1 MRIKQGIMR
10 TFAVLA
16 AGATLLGGASMAS
29 AAGPR
34 EYDLSSV
41 GTASL
46 SSLTDANG
54 KTKTYTTPDGTTV
67 TGAGMV
73 SGDGTLLFGL
83 DVTINELGGVNPG
96 DKIRVPFHTTDESY
110 IPLTVGGVQSS
121 GYLSVNGA
129 RVFTVKPAGT
139 VQQGNGSTVMDGL
152 ILTALNAVSRYSGKA
167 AMDTTLTANVYPG
180 RSTHFGRTSTA
191 LTVGDRTY
199 TIPNAAQSQSRNI
212 SNASRIIG
220 VGAQA
225 GSETLQMSADSY
237 GWQHAVL
244 SGDQY
249 ADAVRKQFDTVRV
262 ALAKIT
268 PNGPDTEIQS
278 ITPIGGGFTP
288 DDLAAGY
295 DATTWSNTYIE
306 SKTLADTMKLATLT
320 AADMQ
325 SADTV
330 AAKLPEHQAAVV
342 HDGRDW
348 YVAVNF
354 GKLSDDTKLP
364 ASQSGYGDK
373 ATQDLYDNVRAANL
387 PYPSMTANFTV
398 TFNDPAKQ
406 QTAKIAR
413 SHNTAWGQGLPAA
426 VETKVYDQG
435 WDLGTQPV
443 SAEGSGSAAEA
454 VTGTFDTNG
463 GTAVDSQKIK
473 VGDTLA
479 EPYTQRDGFTFDGW
493 YLNGVRYDFATPVA
507 KDITLKAAWRSTT
520 PVRSDND
527 GRASK
532 TITKAGDG
540 VYTET
545 LKATLQKGMGN
556 PSIHETLSTDV
567 TAPGLSDGKADG
579 ITVRIDGKAATGYKA
594 SYTAR
599 TRTVDVAFQTTP
611 AEGSTI
617 TVSYTLEL
625 SDEAKSAYTRRGDAA
640 YDATGDKDTGT
651 TSAGRKGFATGTGT
665 LDWDEVDM
673 TGGAPVTTPTATG
686 LPKAVVQA
694 AASLPVAATGL
705 PGTGSSRAIAPIL
718 VAAGLAL
725 AAGSAIAI
733 RRLRRG
739 ARA

>member
-1 MRIKQGIMR
+1 MR
-10 TFAVLA
+10 TFAAMLA
-16 AGATLLGGASMAS
+16 AGVTLLAGASMAS

-41 GTASL
+41 GAASL
-46 SSLTDANG
+46 SSLTDVNG
-54 KTKTYTTPDGTTV
+54 HTKTYTTPDGTTV
-67 TGAGMV
+67 TGASMV
-73 SGDGTLLFGL
+73 SGDGTYLFGL
-83 DVTINELGGVNPG
+83 DVTINDLGGVNPG

-110 IPLTVGGVQSS
+110 IPLIVGGVQSS
-121 GYLSVNGA
+121 GYLSVNGT

-191 LTVGDRTY
+191 LTVGDGIY

-225 GSETLQMSADSY
+225 GLEALQMSADSY

-278 ITPIGGGFTP
+278 ITPVGGFTP

-295 DATTWSNTYIE
+295 DATTWSNTFIE

-320 AADMQ
+320 VADMQ

-330 AAKLPEHQAAVV
+330 AAKLPEHTAAVV
-342 HDGRDW
+342 HEGRDW

-354 GKLSDDTKLP
+354 GKLSADPKLP

-387 PYPSMTANFTV
+387 PYPSMTANFIV
-398 TFNDPAKQ
+398 TFNDPAKR

-413 SHNTAWGQGLPAA
+413 SHNTAWGQGLPVA

-454 VTGTFDTNG
+454 VTGSFDANG
-463 GTAVDSQKIK
+463 GTDVDSQKVK

-479 EPYTQRDGFTFDGW
+479 EPYTQHDGWDFDGW
-493 YLNGVRYDFATPVA
+493 YLDGVKYDFNTPVT
-507 KDITLKAAWRSTT
+507 KNITLKAAWRKAGATSTE
-520 PVRSDND
+520 ND

-532 TITKAGDG
+532 TIAKTGDG
-540 VYTET
+540 LYTET
-545 LKATLQKGMGN
+545 LKAVVKAGMN
-556 PSIHETLSTDV
+556 RPSIHETLSADV
-567 TAPGLSDGKADG
+567 KAPGLSDGKADG
-579 ITVRIDGKAATGYKA
+579 ITVRVDGKAATGYKA

-611 AEGSTI
+611 AEGSTV

-625 SDEAKSAYTRRGDAA
+625 SDKAKASYTSKGDAA

-718 VAAGLAL
+718 VAGGLAL

>member
-10 TFAVLA
+10 TLAVLA
-16 AGATLLGGASMAS
+16 AGATLLAGASMAS
-29 AAGPR
+29 ATEPR
-34 EYDLSSV
+34 EYDLSGV

-110 IPLTVGGVQSS
+110 IPLIVGGVQSS

-262 ALAKIT
+262 ALAKIA

-278 ITPIGGGFTP
+278 ITPVGGFTP

-330 AAKLPEHQAAVV
+330 AAKLPEHQAAIV
-342 HDGRDW
+342 HDGRSW

-387 PYPSMTANFTV
+387 PYPSMTANFFV

-406 QTAKIAR
+406 QTARIAR
-413 SHNTAWGQGLPAA
+413 SHNTAWGQGLPVT

-443 SAEGSGSAAEA
+443 SAEGSGSAADA

-479 EPYTQRDGFTFDGW
+479 EPYTQHDGWDFDGW
-493 YLNGVRYDFATPVA
+493 YLDGVKYDFNTPVT
-507 KDITLKAAWRSTT
+507 KNITLKAAWRKAGATSTE
-520 PVRSDND
+520 ND

-532 TITKAGDG
+532 TITKTGDG
-540 VYTET
+540 LYTET
-545 LKATLQKGMGN
+545 LKAVVKAGMN
-556 PSIHETLSTDV
+556 RPSIHETLSADV
-567 TAPGLSDGKADG
+567 KAPGLSDGKADG
-579 ITVRIDGKAATGYKA
+579 ITVRVDGKAATGYKA

-599 TRTVDVAFQTTP
+599 TRAVGVAFQTTP
-611 AEGSTI
+611 AEGSTV

-625 SDEAKSAYTRRGDAA
+625 SDEAKSAYTSRGDAA

-673 TGGAPVTTPTATG
+673 TGGAPVTTPTSTT

-694 AASLPVAATGL
+694 ADSLPVATDGL
-705 PGTGSSRAIAPIL
+705 PGTGSARSAVPIIAGAGL
-718 VAAGLAL
+718 AVAAGAAL
-725 AAGSAIAI
+725 AI

-739 ARA
+739 AHA

>member
-10 TFAVLA
+10 TLAVLA
-16 AGATLLGGASMAS
+16 AGATLLAGASMAS
-29 AAGPR
+29 ATEPR
-34 EYDLSSV
+34 EYDLSGV

-46 SSLTDANG
+46 SGLTDANG

-110 IPLTVGGVQSS
+110 IPLIVGGVQSS
-121 GYLSVNGA
+121 GYLSVNGT

-139 VQQGNGSTVMDGL
+139 VQQSNGSTVMDGL
-152 ILTALNAVSRYSGKA
+152 ILTALNSISRYSGKA

-249 ADAVRKQFDTVRV
+249 SDAVRKKFDTVRV

-268 PNGPDTEIQS
+268 PKETDTEIQS
-278 ITPIGGGFTP
+278 ITPVGGFTP

-330 AAKLPEHQAAVV
+330 AAKLPEHQAAIV
-342 HDGRDW
+342 HDGRSW

-373 ATQDLYDNVRAANL
+373 ATQDLYDNVRAAGL
-387 PYPSMTANFTV
+387 PYPSMTANFAV

-406 QTAKIAR
+406 QNARIAR
-413 SHNTAWGQGLPAA
+413 SHNTAWGQGLPVT

-443 SAEGSGSAAEA
+443 SAEGSGSAADA
-454 VTGTFDTNG
+454 VTGTFDANG

-479 EPYTQRDGFTFDGW
+479 EPYTQRDGYDFDGW
-493 YLNGVRYDFATPVA
+493 YLNGNEYDFATPVT
-507 KDITLKAAWRSTT
+507 KDITLKAGWRKTGATSTE
-520 PVRSDND
+520 ND

-532 TITKAGDG
+532 TITKPGDG
-540 VYTET
+540 IYTET
-545 LKATLQKGMGN
+545 LKAVVKAGMSR
-556 PSIHETLSTDV
+556 PSLHETLGADV
-567 TAPGLSDGKADG
+567 TAPALSDGKADG
-579 ITVRIDGKAATGYKA
+579 ITVQVDGKAATGYKA

-599 TRTVDVAFQTTP
+599 TRTIEVAFQTTP
-611 AEGSTI
+611 AEGSAI

-625 SDEAKSAYTRRGDAA
+625 NDKAKSAYTSKGAAA

-665 LDWDEVDM
+665 LNWDEADM
-673 TGGAPVTTPTATG
+673 TGGAPVTTPTTTG

-694 AASLPVAATGL
+694 AASLPVATDGL
-705 PGTGSSRAIAPIL
+705 PGTGSARAITPIL
-718 VAAGLAL
+718 VAGGLAL

>member
-10 TFAVLA
+10 TLAVLA
-16 AGATLLGGASMAS
+16 AGATLLAGASMAS
-29 AAGPR
+29 ATEPR
-34 EYDLSSV
+34 EYDLSGV

-110 IPLTVGGVQSS
+110 IPLIVGGVQSS

-262 ALAKIT
+262 ALAKIA

-278 ITPIGGGFTP
+278 ITPVGGFTP

-330 AAKLPEHQAAVV
+330 AAKLPEHQAAIV
-342 HDGRDW
+342 HDGRSW

-373 ATQDLYDNVRAANL
+373 ATQDLYDNVSAANL
-387 PYPSMTANFTV
+387 PYPSMTANFFV

-406 QTAKIAR
+406 QTARIAR
-413 SHNTAWGQGLPAA
+413 SHNTAWGQGLPVT

-443 SAEGSGSAAEA
+443 SAEGSGSAADA

-479 EPYTQRDGFTFDGW
+479 EPYTQHDGWDFDGW
-493 YLNGVRYDFATPVA
+493 YLDGVKYDFNTPVT
-507 KDITLKAAWRSTT
+507 KNITLKAAWRKAGATSTE
-520 PVRSDND
+520 ND

-532 TITKAGDG
+532 TITKTGDG
-540 VYTET
+540 LYTET
-545 LKATLQKGMGN
+545 LKAVVKAGMN
-556 PSIHETLSTDV
+556 RPSIHETLSADV
-567 TAPGLSDGKADG
+567 KAPGLSDGKADG
-579 ITVRIDGKAATGYKA
+579 ITVRVDGKAATGYKA

-599 TRTVDVAFQTTP
+599 TRAVGVAFQTTP
-611 AEGSTI
+611 AEGSTV

-625 SDEAKSAYTRRGDAA
+625 SDEAKSAYTSRGDAA

-673 TGGAPVTTPTATG
+673 TGGAPVTTPTSTT

-694 AASLPVAATGL
+694 ADSLPVATDGL
-705 PGTGSSRAIAPIL
+705 PGTGSARSAVPIIAGAGL
-718 VAAGLAL
+718 AVAAGAAL
-725 AAGSAIAI
+725 AI

-739 ARA
+739 AHA

>member
-1 MRIKQGIMR
+1 MGIKQGIMR
-10 TFAVLA
+10 TFAAMLA
-16 AGATLLGGASMAS
+16 AGVTLLAGASMAS

-41 GTASL
+41 GAASL
-46 SSLTDANG
+46 SSLTDVNG
-54 KTKTYTTPDGTTV
+54 HTKTYTTPDGTTV
-67 TGAGMV
+67 TGASMV
-73 SGDGTLLFGL
+73 SGDGTYLFGL
-83 DVTINELGGVNPG
+83 DVTINDLGGVNPG

-110 IPLTVGGVQSS
+110 IPLIVGGVQSS
-121 GYLSVNGA
+121 GYLSVNGT

-191 LTVGDRTY
+191 LTVGDGIY

-225 GSETLQMSADSY
+225 GLEALQMSADSY

-278 ITPIGGGFTP
+278 ITPVGGFTP

-295 DATTWSNTYIE
+295 DATTWSNTFIE

-320 AADMQ
+320 VADMQ

-330 AAKLPEHQAAVV
+330 AAKLPEHTAAVV
-342 HDGRDW
+342 HEGRDW

-354 GKLSDDTKLP
+354 GKLSADPKLP

-387 PYPSMTANFTV
+387 PYPSMTANFIV
-398 TFNDPAKQ
+398 TFNDPAKR

-413 SHNTAWGQGLPAA
+413 SHNTAWGQGLPVA

-454 VTGTFDTNG
+454 VTGSFDANG
-463 GTAVDSQKIK
+463 GTDVDSQKVK

-479 EPYTQRDGFTFDGW
+479 EPYTQHDGWDFDGW
-493 YLNGVRYDFATPVA
+493 YLDGVKYDFNTPVT
-507 KDITLKAAWRSTT
+507 KNITLKAAWRKAGATSTE
-520 PVRSDND
+520 ND

-532 TITKAGDG
+532 TIAKTGDG
-540 VYTET
+540 LYTET
-545 LKATLQKGMGN
+545 LKAVVKAGMN
-556 PSIHETLSTDV
+556 RPSIHETLSADV
-567 TAPGLSDGKADG
+567 KAPGLSDGKADG
-579 ITVRIDGKAATGYKA
+579 ITVRVDGKAATGYKA

-611 AEGSTI
+611 AEGSTV

-625 SDEAKSAYTRRGDAA
+625 SDKAKASYTSKGDAA

-718 VAAGLAL
+718 VAGGLAL

>member
-1 MRIKQGIMR
+1 MGIKQGIMR
-10 TFAVLA
+10 TFAAMLA
-16 AGATLLGGASMAS
+16 AGATLLAGASMAS

-41 GTASL
+41 GAASL
-46 SSLTDANG
+46 SSLTDVNG

-110 IPLTVGGVQSS
+110 IPLIVGGVQSS

-191 LTVGDRTY
+191 LTVGERTY
-199 TIPNAAQSQSRNI
+199 TIPNAAQSRSRNI

-249 ADAVRKQFDTVRV
+249 ADAVRKKFDTVRV

-278 ITPIGGGFTP
+278 ITPMGGFTP

-295 DATTWSNTYIE
+295 DATTWSNTFIE

-406 QTAKIAR
+406 QTAKIVR
-413 SHNTAWGQGLPAA
+413 SHNTAWGQGLPVT

-493 YLNGVRYDFATPVA
+493 YLDGVKYDFNTPVTR
-507 KDITLKAAWRSTT
+507 DITLKAGWR
-520 PVRSDND
+520 
-527 GRASK
+527 K
-532 TITKAGDG
+532 
-540 VYTET
+540 
-545 LKATLQKGMGN
+545 
-556 PSIHETLSTDV
+556 TDV
-567 TAPGLSDGKADG
+567 TTAKADLHKRLATGSKNGQYKLTLDVKGTGSPAMRNTTVTDPLSKWVDPAGLADGKGTGITVTKDGKAMTSG
-579 ITVRIDGKAATGYKA
+579 
-594 SYTAR
+594 YTATYDAK
-599 TRTVDVAFQTTP
+599 TRTVKVVLPGDLADGATY
-611 AEGSTI
+611 A
-617 TVSYTLEL
+617 VSFEVVL
-625 SDEAKSAYTRRGDAA
+625 SNAARQAYMQSGAYPDTGDA
-640 YDATGDKDTGT
+640 DTGLNAGKKGYFTNGNATLTWDAVT
-651 TSAGRKGFATGTGT
+651 T
-665 LDWDEVDM
+665 VN
-673 TGGAPVTTPTATG
+673 GAPTIVPSKAAY
-686 LPKAVVQA
+686 PK
-694 AASLPVAATGL
+694 PVATWASDAPSVLVNHL
-705 PGTGSSRAIAPIL
+705 PGTGGTASLIPVIAGMGI
-718 VAAGLAL
+718 
-725 AAGSAIAI
+725 AIAI
-733 RRLRRG
+733 ASAWAIRRRL
-739 ARA
+739 A

>member
-1 MRIKQGIMR
+1 
-10 TFAVLA
+10 
-16 AGATLLGGASMAS
+16 
-29 AAGPR
+29 
-34 EYDLSSV
+34 
-41 GTASL
+41 
-46 SSLTDANG
+46 
-54 KTKTYTTPDGTTV
+54 
-67 TGAGMV
+67 
-73 SGDGTLLFGL
+73 
-83 DVTINELGGVNPG
+83 
-96 DKIRVPFHTTDESY
+96 
-110 IPLTVGGVQSS
+110 
-121 GYLSVNGA
+121 
-129 RVFTVKPAGT
+129 
-139 VQQGNGSTVMDGL
+139 MDGL

-567 TAPGLSDGKADG
+567 TAPGRDRIQGVLHRPDPHRRRRIPDDPGRRLHHHRVLHAGTERRGEERVHAPGRRRIRRDRRQGHRHDLGGKEG
-579 ITVRIDGKAATGYKA
+579 IRHRHRNARLGRGRHDRRRPGHDPDRHRAAQGRRPGRRQSA
-594 SYTAR
+594 RRRHRTAR
-599 TRTVDVAFQTTP
+599 HRLLAGDRAHPRRGRPRPRRGLRHRHPQAPPRRARLTRP
-611 AEGSTI
+611 
-617 TVSYTLEL
+617 
-625 SDEAKSAYTRRGDAA
+625 KRRKNSATKLDFSQFDRHLAGLTRKMTNLGMLDRCHIRERRGD
-640 YDATGDKDTGT
+640 D
-651 TSAGRKGFATGTGT
+651 
-665 LDWDEVDM
+665 
-673 TGGAPVTTPTATG
+673 GA
-686 LPKAVVQA
+686 
-694 AASLPVAATGL
+694 
-705 PGTGSSRAIAPIL
+705 SR
-718 VAAGLAL
+718 
-725 AAGSAIAI
+725 
-733 RRLRRG
+733 
-739 ARA
+739 

>member
-10 TFAVLA
+10 TLAVLA
-16 AGATLLGGASMAS
+16 AGATLLAGASMAS
-29 AAGPR
+29 ATEPR
-34 EYDLSSV
+34 EYDLSGV

-110 IPLTVGGVQSS
+110 IPLIVGGVQSS

-262 ALAKIT
+262 ALAKIA

-278 ITPIGGGFTP
+278 ITPVGGFTP

-306 SKTLADTMKLATLT
+306 SKTLTDTMKLATLT

-330 AAKLPEHQAAVV
+330 AAKLPEHQAAIV
-342 HDGRDW
+342 HDGRSW

-387 PYPSMTANFTV
+387 PYPSMTANFFV

-406 QTAKIAR
+406 QTARIAR
-413 SHNTAWGQGLPAA
+413 SHNTAWGQGLPVT

-443 SAEGSGSAAEA
+443 SAEGSGSAADA

-479 EPYTQRDGFTFDGW
+479 EPYTQHDGWDFDGW
-493 YLNGVRYDFATPVA
+493 YLDGVKYDFNTPVT
-507 KDITLKAAWRSTT
+507 KNITLKAAWRKAGATSTE
-520 PVRSDND
+520 ND

-532 TITKAGDG
+532 TITKTGDG
-540 VYTET
+540 LYTET
-545 LKATLQKGMGN
+545 LKAVVKAGMN
-556 PSIHETLSTDV
+556 RPSIHETLSADV
-567 TAPGLSDGKADG
+567 KAPGLSDGKADG
-579 ITVRIDGKAATGYKA
+579 ITVRVDGKAATGYKA

-599 TRTVDVAFQTTP
+599 TRAVGVAFQTTP
-611 AEGSTI
+611 AEGSTV

-625 SDEAKSAYTRRGDAA
+625 SDEAKSAYTSRGDAA

-673 TGGAPVTTPTATG
+673 TGGAPVTTPTSTT

-694 AASLPVAATGL
+694 ADSLPVATDGL
-705 PGTGSSRAIAPIL
+705 PGTGSARSAVPIIAGAGL
-718 VAAGLAL
+718 AVAAGAAL
-725 AAGSAIAI
+725 AI

-739 ARA
+739 AHA

>member
-1 MRIKQGIMR
+1 MR
-10 TFAVLA
+10 TFAAMLA
-16 AGATLLGGASMAS
+16 AGATLLAGASMAS

-41 GTASL
+41 GAASL
-46 SSLTDANG
+46 SSLADVDG
-54 KTKTYTTPDGTTV
+54 HTKTYTTPDGKTV
-67 TGAGMV
+67 TGAGTV
-73 SGDGTLLFGL
+73 SGDGTYLFGL
-83 DVTINELGGVNPG
+83 DITINDLGGVNPS
-96 DKIRVPFHTTDESY
+96 DKIRAPFHTTDESFM
-110 IPLTVGGVQSS
+110 PFNVANVQSS
-121 GYLSVNGA
+121 GYLSVNGT
-129 RVFTVKPAGT
+129 RVFTVKPYGT
-139 VQQGNGSTVMDGL
+139 SQENGYTVMDGL
-152 ILTALNAVSRYSGKA
+152 TLTALNAVSKFSGKA
-167 AMDTTLTANVYPG
+167 DMGTTLTANVYPG

-191 LTVGDRTY
+191 LTVGDGIY
-199 TIPNAAQSQSRNI
+199 TIPNTLPERAATILNTSR
-212 SNASRIIG
+212 SIG
-220 VGAQA
+220 VSPQA
-225 GSETLQMSADSY
+225 GSVVLQMSADSY
-237 GWQHAVL
+237 GWQHAIL
-244 SGDQY
+244 TNDQY

-262 ALAKIT
+262 SLAKIT
-268 PNGPDTEIQS
+268 PNETDAEIQS
-278 ITPIGGGFTP
+278 ITPVCDIIR

-295 DATTWSNTYIE
+295 NANTWSTTGIE
-306 SKTLADTMKLATLT
+306 SKVPSGEMQLATLT
-320 AADMQ
+320 VADMQ

-330 AAKLPEHQAAVV
+330 ATKLPEHTAAVV

-354 GKLSDDTKLP
+354 GKLSDDPKLP
-364 ASQSGYGDK
+364 ASQSAYGDA
-373 ATQDLYDNVRAANL
+373 ATQALYDHVREENL
-387 PYPSMTANFTV
+387 PYPGMTANFTV
-398 TFNDPAKQ
+398 TFNDPAKR
-406 QTAKIAR
+406 QTAKIVR
-413 SHNTAWGQGLPAA
+413 SHNTAWGQGLTVP
-426 VETKVYDQG
+426 ETKVYDQG
-435 WDLGTQPV
+435 WDLGSLPV
-443 SAEGSGSAAEA
+443 KDENSGSASTA
-454 VTGTFDTNG
+454 VTGTFDANG
-463 GTAVDSQKIK
+463 GTDVDSQKVK

-479 EPYTQRDGFTFDGW
+479 EPYTQRDGWDFDGW
-493 YLNGVRYDFATPVA
+493 YLDGVKYDFATPVA

-520 PVRSDND
+520 PARSDND

-532 TITKAGDG
+532 TITKTGDG

-545 LKATLQKGMGN
+545 LKATLQKGMN
-556 PSIHETLSTDV
+556 RPSIHETLSADV
-567 TAPGLSDGKADG
+567 KAPGLSDGKGDG
-579 ITVRIDGKAATGYKA
+579 ITVRVDGKAATGYKA

-599 TRTVDVAFQTTP
+599 TRAVDVAFRTTP
-611 AEGSTI
+611 AEGSTV

-625 SDEAKSAYTRRGDAA
+625 SDEAKSAYTSRGDAA

-651 TSAGRKGFATGTGT
+651 TSAGRKGFATGAGT

>member
-10 TFAVLA
+10 TLAVLA

-29 AAGPR
+29 ATEPR
-34 EYDLSSV
+34 EYDLSEV

-110 IPLTVGGVQSS
+110 IPLTVAGVQSS
-121 GYLSVNGA
+121 GYLSVNGT

-479 EPYTQRDGFTFDGW
+479 EPYTQHDGWDFDGW
-493 YLNGVRYDFATPVA
+493 YLDGVKYDFNTPVT
-507 KDITLKAAWRSTT
+507 KNITLKAAWRKAGATSTE
-520 PVRSDND
+520 ND
-527 GRASK
+527 GLASK
-532 TITKAGDG
+532 TITKTGDG
-540 VYTET
+540 LYTET
-545 LKATLQKGMGN
+545 LKAVVKAGMN
-556 PSIHETLSTDV
+556 RPSIHETLS
-567 TAPGLSDGKADG
+567 A
-579 ITVRIDGKAATGYKA
+579 DGKAATGYKA

-599 TRTVDVAFQTTP
+599 TRAVGVAFQTTP
-611 AEGSTI
+611 AEGSTV

-625 SDEAKSAYTRRGDAA
+625 SDEAKSAYTSRGDAA

-705 PGTGSSRAIAPIL
+705 PGTGSSRTIAPIL

>member
-10 TFAVLA
+10 TLAVLA

-29 AAGPR
+29 ATEPR
-34 EYDLSSV
+34 EYDLSGV

-46 SSLTDANG
+46 SGLTDANG
-54 KTKTYTTPDGTTV
+54 KTKTYTTPDGATV

-83 DVTINELGGVNPG
+83 DVAINDLGGVNPG

-110 IPLTVGGVQSS
+110 IPLTVGAVQSS
-121 GYLSVNGA
+121 GYLSVNGT

-152 ILTALNAVSRYSGKA
+152 ILTALNSVSRYSGKA

-199 TIPNAAQSQSRNI
+199 TIPNAAQLQSRNI

-249 ADAVRKQFDTVRV
+249 ADAVRKKFDTVRV

-268 PNGPDTEIQS
+268 PKETDTEIQS
-278 ITPIGGGFTP
+278 ITPTGDITP
-288 DDLAAGY
+288 DDLVAGY
-295 DATTWSNTYIE
+295 DATTWSNTFVE
-306 SKTLADTMKLATLT
+306 SKTLAGTMKLATLT

-330 AAKLPEHQAAVV
+330 AAKLPAHQAAIV

-354 GKLSDDTKLP
+354 GSISDDTKLP

-373 ATQDLYDNVRAANL
+373 ATQDLYDNVRAASL

-406 QTAKIAR
+406 QTARIAR
-413 SHNTAWGQGLPAA
+413 SHNTAWGQGLPVT

-435 WDLGTQPV
+435 WDLGIQPV
-443 SAEGSGSAAEA
+443 SAEGSGSAADA
-454 VTGTFDTNG
+454 VTGTFDANG

-493 YLNGVRYDFATPVA
+493 YLNGVRYDFATPVT
-507 KDITLKAAWRSTT
+507 KDITLKSAWRRAGTT
-520 PVRSDND
+520 SAEND

-532 TITKAGDG
+532 TIAKTGDG

-545 LKATLQKGMGN
+545 LKAVVKAGMSR
-556 PSIHETLSTDV
+556 PSLHETLGADV
-567 TAPGLSDGKADG
+567 TAPALSDGKADG
-579 ITVRIDGKAATGYKA
+579 ITVQVDGKAATGYKA

-599 TRTVDVAFQTTP
+599 TRTVGVAFQTTP
-611 AEGSTI
+611 AEGSAI
-617 TVSYTLEL
+617 TVTYTLEL
-625 SDEAKSAYTRRGDAA
+625 SDKAKSAYTNEGAAA

-651 TSAGRKGFATGTGT
+651 TSAGRKGFSTGTGT

-673 TGGAPVTTPTATG
+673 TGGAPVTTPTSTG

-694 AASLPVAATGL
+694 AASLPVATDGL
-705 PGTGSSRAIAPIL
+705 PGTGSARAITPIL
-718 VAAGLAL
+718 VAGGLAL

>member
-10 TFAVLA
+10 TFAAMLA
-16 AGATLLGGASMAS
+16 AGATLLAGASMAS

-46 SSLTDANG
+46 SSLTDVNG
-54 KTKTYTTPDGTTV
+54 HTKTYTTPDGTTV
-67 TGAGMV
+67 TGAGTV
-73 SGDGTLLFGL
+73 SGDGTYLFGI
-83 DVTINELGGVNPG
+83 DITINDLGGVNPG
-96 DKIRVPFHTTDESY
+96 DKIRAPFHTTDESFM
-110 IPLTVGGVQSS
+110 PFNVANVQSS
-121 GYLSVNGA
+121 GYLSVNGT
-129 RVFTVKPAGT
+129 RVFTVKPYGT
-139 VQQGNGSTVMDGL
+139 RQENDYTVMDGL
-152 ILTALNAVSRYSGKA
+152 TLTALNAVSKFAGKA
-167 AMDTTLTANVYPG
+167 DMGTTLTATVYPG

-191 LTVGDRTY
+191 LTVGDGIY
-199 TIPNAAQSQSRNI
+199 TIPNTLPERAATI
-212 SNASRIIG
+212 LNASRSIG
-220 VGAQA
+220 VSQQA
-225 GSETLQMSADSY
+225 GSVVLQMSADSY

-249 ADAVRKQFDTVRV
+249 ADAVRKKFDTVRV

-268 PNGPDTEIQS
+268 PNGLDTEIQS
-278 ITPIGGGFTP
+278 ITPMGGFTP

-295 DATTWSNTYIE
+295 DATTWSNTFIE
-306 SKTLADTMKLATLT
+306 YKTLADTMKLATLT

-354 GKLSDDTKLP
+354 GKLSADPKLP

-413 SHNTAWGQGLPAA
+413 SHNTAWGQGLPVTA
-426 VETKVYDQG
+426 ETKVYDQG

-463 GTAVDSQKIK
+463 GTAVDSQKVK

-493 YLNGVRYDFATPVA
+493 YLDGAKYDFNTPVTR
-507 KDITLKAAWRSTT
+507 DITLKAGWRKS
-520 PVRSDND
+520 
-527 GRASK
+527 
-532 TITKAGDG
+532 
-540 VYTET
+540 
-545 LKATLQKGMGN
+545 
-556 PSIHETLSTDV
+556 DV
-567 TAPGLSDGKADG
+567 TTAKADLHKRLATGSKNGQYKLTLDVKGTGSPAMRNTTVTDPLSKWVDPAGLADGKGTG
-579 ITVRIDGKAATGYKA
+579 ITVTKDCKAMTSG
-594 SYTAR
+594 YTATYDAK
-599 TRTVDVAFQTTP
+599 TRTVKVVLPGDLADGATY
-611 AEGSTI
+611 A
-617 TVSYTLEL
+617 VSFEVVL
-625 SDEAKSAYTRRGDAA
+625 SNAAWQDYMQSCAYPDTGDA
-640 YDATGDKDTGT
+640 DTGLN
-651 TSAGRKGFATGTGT
+651 AGRKGYFTNEAATLT
-665 LDWDEVDM
+665 WDAV
-673 TGGAPVTTPTATG
+673 TTVNGAPTIVPSKAAY
-686 LPKAVVQA
+686 PK
-694 AASLPVAATGL
+694 PVATWAKGDAPSMLVNHL
-705 PGTGSSRAIAPIL
+705 PGTGGTASLIPVIAGMGI
-718 VAAGLAL
+718 
-725 AAGSAIAI
+725 AIAI
-733 RRLRRG
+733 ASAWAIRRRL
-739 ARA
+739 A